1 MKQNWKLFLI
11 VIVVVGIILYLFGG
25 FRENMDASTATTN
38 TDKPLVGYSVGTLT
52 TIADTKKPPTFSP
65 PPGFTIPDDTSSTL
79 PQPPPPV
86 PDPLAT
92 TASTMTPKASDFSK
106 SFYPKQ
112 NSSKDSSGNT
122 NPNLKNKAPIYG
134 PLGGGIDPDAASRI
148 HTSTTGGD
156 YPQIYGPDVVST
168 PGTNT
173 IGSGSSGKGTT
184 SGLVSSDQ
192 VDQPTYEFNPD
203 LKNAFP
209 YDGPPQPFLTN
220 FKKIQH

>member
-1 MKQNWKLFLI
+1 MKQNWNLFLI

-25 FRENMDASTATTN
+25 FRENM
-38 TDKPLVGYSVGTLT
+38 VGVDVGTAT

-65 PPGFTIPDDTSSTL
+65 PPGFTIPDFNSDLSITSEK

-122 NPNLKNKAPIYG
+122 NPNTKNKAPIYG

-148 HTSTTGGD
+148 HSATTGGD
-156 YPQIYGPDVVST
+156 YPQIYGPDVVAT